1 MKCPYCKSS
10 DNRVV
15 DSRVSKDELSIRRRR
30 ECLTCKK
37 RFTTFEIVEFELPV
51 VVKKDGR
58 REPYDRQ
65 KILSGLK
72 RACEKRPVATTTL
85 EEIITEIERMLIES
99 GDREVSSS
107 LIGELVMER
116 LKNLDK
122 IAYIRFASVY
132 RSFGDIDEL
141 LDEVKGIL
149 RVSKRHNRRGSN
161 E

>member
-1 MKCPYCKSS
+1 MKCPFCKSS
-10 DNRVV
+10 NTRVI
-15 DSRVSKDELSIRRRR
+15 DSRVSKNELSIRRRR
-30 ECLTCKK
+30 ECLSCKK
-37 RFTTFEIVEFELPV
+37 RFTTFEIVEFELPT

-65 KILSGLK
+65 KILGGLK
-72 RACEKRPVATTTL
+72 KACEKRPIPTTTL
-85 EEIITEIERMLIES
+85 EEIVTEIERMLIES

-132 RSFGDIDEL
+132 RSFGDIEEL
-141 LDEVKGIL
+141 LNEVKGIL
-149 RVSKRHNRRGSN
+149 KGRKTLKRQRD

>member
-85 EEIITEIERMLIES
+85 EEIVTEIERMLIES

-141 LDEVKGIL
+141 LEEVKGIL
-149 RVSKRHNRRGSN
+149 RVRKRYNRRGSN

>member
-1 MKCPYCKSS
+1 MKCPFCKSS
-10 DNRVV
+10 NTRVI
-15 DSRVSKDELSIRRRR
+15 DSRVSKNELSIRRRR
-30 ECLTCKK
+30 ECLACKK
-37 RFTTFEIVEFELPV
+37 RFTTFEVVEFELPS

-72 RACEKRPVATTTL
+72 KACEKRPIPTTTL
-85 EEIITEIERMLIES
+85 EEIVTEIERMLIES

-107 LIGELVMER
+107 LIGELVMQR
-116 LKNLDK
+116 LKNLDN

-132 RSFGDIDEL
+132 RSFGDIEEL
-141 LDEVKGIL
+141 LNEVRGMLKG
-149 RVSKRHNRRGSN
+149 RGRRGKKN

>member
-1 MKCPYCKSS
+1 
-10 DNRVV
+10 VI
-15 DSRVSKDELSIRRRR
+15 DSRVSKNELSIRRRR
-30 ECLTCKK
+30 ECLSCKK
-37 RFTTFEIVEFELPV
+37 RFTTFEIVEFELPT

-65 KILSGLK
+65 KILGGLK
-72 RACEKRPVATTTL
+72 KACEKRPIPTTTL
-85 EEIITEIERMLIES
+85 EEIVTEIERMLIES

-132 RSFGDIDEL
+132 RSFGDIEEL
-141 LDEVKGIL
+141 LNEVKGIL
-149 RVSKRHNRRGSN
+149 KGRKTLKRQRD